1 MSKLSKRLSKR
12 QRRQHSNN
20 DGSSEN
26 NLKNNLKLERIKPK
40 TTNQE
45 IAFNKYKQDKNLV
58 LYGYAGTGKT
68 YISIYN
74 ALNDVL
80 SGRYNKVYI
89 FRSVVPTRDMGFLPG
104 SQKDKMKV
112 YEEPYK
118 QITNQLFGR
127 GDTYEILKQKNI
139 IEFMST
145 SFIRGI
151 TLDNSIILI
160 DEFQNMTDHELNS
173 LITRIGNNS
182 KLILCGDIRQSDL
195 NNEQTGFNQTR
206 KILKNMAS
214 VAMIE
219 FGVND
224 IVRSGFVR
232 DYIIAREYVKHETIY
247 PHSADSGIREI
258 KTHHNGTGQ
267 SIPDSNWSSIS
278 VSDNGTISVK

>member
-1 MSKLSKRLSKR
+1 MSKLSKR
-12 QRRQHSNN
+12 QRRQMNKHN
-20 DGSSEN
+20 GSSEN
-26 NLKNNLKLERIKPK
+26 NLKNNLKLGRIKPK
-40 TTNQE
+40 TINQE
-45 IAFNKYKQDKNLV
+45 IAFNKYNQDKHLV
-58 LYGYAGTGKT
+58 LYGYAGTGKS

-80 SGRYNKVYI
+80 SGGYNKMYI

-118 QITNQLFGR
+118 QITNQMFNR
-127 GDTYEILKQKNI
+127 GDAYEILKQKDI
-139 IEFMST
+139 VEFMST
-145 SFIRGI
+145 SFVRGI

-195 NNEQTGFNQTR
+195 NNEQTGFKQTI
-206 KILKNMAS
+206 KILKNMS
-214 VAMIE
+214 TVAMIE
-219 FGVND
+219 FGIDD

-232 DYIIAREYVKHETIY
+232 DYIIAREYVKYETIY
-247 PHSADSGIREI
+247 PHSADSGIREA
-258 KTHHNGTGQ
+258 KAHYNGSRQ
-267 SIPDSNWSSIS
+267 SLSDSDWTSIS